1 MQLRFLCAAA
11 FVARLRFRRAWRAE
25 YLRRKAICLE
35 QILRAGPGEGAAEA
49 IHEWLLDQAVL
60 VAARPRLP
68 DLLRVEELDTSSD
81 DEQD

>member
-25 YLRRKAICLE
+25 YLRRKAITVE
-35 QILRAGPGEGAAEA
+35 QVLRAGPGEGAAEA
-49 IHEWLLDQAVL
+49 INEWLLDQAVL
-60 VAARPRLP
+60 VAARPRLL
-68 DLLRVEELDTSSD
+68 DLLRVEELDPSSD